1 MRQMV
6 GLIQRRGIFYFRRTI
21 PEALRADMPAVLG
34 TAGPGIFDEDAPV
47 SLKGSKAGREFWVSL
62 GTRDEDEARRR
73 ARHLDGEADT
83 LISLAKRRL
92 LLSSQPLISQLDD
105 ETIQKLVA
113 IFRHRQLANDEALR
127 RGAVPLSPEAF
138 NALSQEI
145 AAREAELR
153 DANARGDCAATH
165 FNHDAMM
172 TVIDAG
178 LNIKFGSPADRRLYM
193 AFVEA
198 ELEVITILRDRQG
211 GATRPTPA
219 LTSIT
224 RLDDRTERLIRSPR
238 EKVGAPTTE
247 DILQGWKRDHKPA
260 EKTFYTFSSKLR
272 RWTSFLTERRLMFH
286 TASLSDAS
294 DWKIAS
300 LAERS
305 AKSVS
310 NDIYAVKAIY
320 SWAVA
325 NGKCPNNPFMGLKQ
339 PRAAVKGK
347 RRSTKRDFT
356 DEETVRVLIAAR
368 DRNGYRKWVPWI
380 ACFTGAR
387 ISEICQLERSD
398 ISSEMGI
405 HYFRMTLDYDDDE
418 ESTRPKKLGDGLKSL
433 KSFSSKRHIPI
444 HPRLIEEGFLQFV
457 ASCKM
462 DNLFF
467 DATPDRF
474 GNRGGNAT
482 KVISRWV
489 RNKIGITDPRIS
501 PSHSFRH
508 RFSTQCKNSG
518 IPAEIRNRLMG
529 HSEGESS
536 ELYGDDYSISM
547 LFSQIEKIPVPRELD
562 LEFGLES

>member
-6 GLIQRRGIFYFRRTI
+6 GLVQRRGIFYFRRTI
-21 PEALRADMPAVLG
+21 PEALRANMPAVLG
-34 TAGPGIFDEDAPV
+34 TAGHGIFDEGAPV
-47 SLKGSKAGREFWVSL
+47 SLKASRAGREFWVSL

-73 ARHLDGEADT
+73 ARRLDGEADT

-92 LLSSQPLISQLDD
+92 LLSSQPLISQLDN

-113 IFRHRQLANDEALR
+113 IFRHRKLANDEALR

-138 NALSQEI
+138 TALSQEI

-153 DANARGDCAATH
+153 DANARGDCAAAH
-165 FNHDAMM
+165 FSHDAMM

-178 LNIKFGSPADRRLYM
+178 LNIAYGSPADRRLYM

-198 ELEVITILRDRQG
+198 ELEVMTILRDRQG

-238 EKVGAPTTE
+238 EKVGAPTPE
-247 DILQGWKRDHKPA
+247 EILQGWKRDHKPA
-260 EKTFYTFSSKLR
+260 EKTFYTFSSKVH
-272 RWTSFLTERRLMFH
+272 RWTSFLTERGLTFH
-286 TASLSDAS
+286 NASLSDAS
-294 DWKIAS
+294 DWKSAS
-300 LAERS
+300 AAKRS
-305 AKSVS
+305 AQSVS
-310 NDIYAVKAIY
+310 NDLNAIKAIY

-325 NGKCPNNPFMGLKQ
+325 NGKCSVNPFAGLKQ
-339 PRAAVKGK
+339 PRAGMKGQ
-347 RRSTKRDFT
+347 RRSAKRDFT
-356 DEETVRVLIAAR
+356 DEETVRVLMAAR
-368 DRNGYRKWVPWI
+368 DRNGYRRWVPWI

-387 ISEICQLERSD
+387 ISEICQLEKSD
-398 ISSEMGI
+398 VASSMGI
-405 HYFRMTLDYDDDE
+405 HYFRMTVEYDNEGEVAASE
-418 ESTRPKKLGDGLKSL
+418 EIRIAKKNLKN
-433 KSFSSKRHIPI
+433 FSSKRHIPI
-444 HPRLIEEGFLQFV
+444 HPQLIEEGFLLFV
-457 ASCKM
+457 ASCKTN
-462 DNLFF
+462 DLFS

-489 RNKIGITDPRIS
+489 RDKIGITDPRIS

-508 RFSTQCKNSG
+508 RFSTQCKNCG
-518 IPAEIRNRLMG
+518 IPPEIRNRLMG

-536 ELYGDDYSISM
+536 ELYGDDYSVEM
-547 LFSQIEKIPVPRELD
+547 LFAAIKQIPVPG
-562 LEFGLES
+562 GLKK